1 MRSQQR
7 EALQG
12 TPMNGKKKGVG
23 VDRRGIKALWIVV
36 MALEILLLGGLG
48 GNVEGAVT
56 GKITGRVVDPTGAA
70 VASATVRAVNLATGL
85 VREATSGERGLFVLA
100 EMAPGVYRLEVRRD
114 GFQTW
119 VREEVTVSVA
129 GVVTEEVTL
138 SVGNVQET
146 VVVTN
151 GSGLI
156 ERESAAVQTLID
168 RQFVANLPLNGR
180 SFQTLLELTPG
191 VVLTRTGSGGG
202 SIATGQFSVNGQ
214 RSNANYFLVDGVSG
228 NIGASVTAQGFQQ
241 AAGTLPGMTV
251 LGGFSGLVTIDA
263 LQEFRVQTSSY
274 APEFGRMPGG
284 QISVATR
291 AGSNRFSGSLFHY
304 LRNEAL
310 DAADWFDNRDGR
322 GRRKLRQ
329 NDFGGTIGGPIRLPK
344 QIFGPLGY
352 DGTDR
357 TFFFAS
363 HESVLLIQPQPG
375 VLLARV
381 PSVEARDR
389 ATGPIQA
396 VLRAFP
402 LPNSP
407 AVNPGATGGDPRDA
421 GRYTVGLSYPS
432 TLHATSVRLDHHLN
446 RQIQIFGRF
455 NEAPSNSSIRSFP
468 SQENFFRQDN
478 RTLTLG
484 MTWTVTPRLVSDL
497 RFNSSQSNGQFS
509 FQGAGVDGAI
519 LPPDNLIFPSFTS
532 RAATRVSFQL
542 MPGNFNAGI
551 SAGNLTLGK
560 AVGNRQRQINIV
572 ENLTWVQ
579 GRHEWKFGFDYRRM
593 RPVQE
598 ASDIGISYVFS
609 TEAARASG
617 IPNSITIQAF
627 APITDFY
634 VHNFSGF
641 IQDTF
646 RIKPR
651 VTLTYGARYEV
662 NPPLAGQ
669 RLPYQ
674 IDGLDN
680 PLTATLAKPGTRQWE
695 TTWNNI
701 APRVGLAWTLS
712 EKHSL
717 VLRAGTGLFYDTGQG
732 TALRGYSSFPYN
744 TVRTITNP
752 AQLLFPAREADLAP
766 PAFLDIQ
773 PPPYNANF
781 FVFDRNLQLPLTRQW
796 NVALEKGLGQNQSIS
811 VSYVGAQGRRLLRA
825 EQLRNYNAAF
835 VRDRFRLN
843 TGAITVLNP
852 AIFGPAPSNTPQAG
866 AAVSITRNGAE
877 SDYHALQVQFRRR
890 LARRWQAQ
898 ASYTFAKSLDTVS
911 DELTTGIPERD
922 INFALERGP
931 SDFDIRHNFI
941 SAISYEWG
949 RPGGPAFVRQLL
961 GGWSVDGIGRI
972 QSARPF
978 SVITQ
983 EFDILNIS
991 ATRRVDLVPGV
1002 PVYLDD
1008 STAPGGRRLN
1018 QAAFTLP
1025 AAGRQGTLGRN
1036 ALRAFGLWQVDLAL
1050 RRQFTLRERTQL
1062 QFRAEFFNLTNRPN
1076 FNDPASSFIP
1086 GPAPTGCARNQTTF
1100 GCSISMLGRGLSGNT
1115 GASQTSPSAGFNS
1128 LYQIGG
1134 PRSIQFSLKLLF

>member
-1 MRSQQR
+1 MNHLNSRKR
-7 EALQG
+7 EGARRRLWERGEQG
-12 TPMNGKKKGVG
+12 WRE
-23 VDRRGIKALWIVV
+23 RR
-36 MALEILLLGGLG
+36 ILLATGVILGTLFFG
-48 GNVEGAVT
+48 GSTKAAVT
-56 GKITGRVVDPTGAA
+56 GKITGRVVDPSGAA
-70 VASATVRAVNLATGL
+70 IASASVRAINLATGL
-85 VREATSGERGLFVLA
+85 VREATTGEQGLFVLA
-100 EMAPGVYRLEVRRD
+100 EISPGSYRLEVRRD

-129 GVVTEEVTL
+129 GVVSEEVTL
-138 SVGNVQET
+138 SVGDVRET
-146 VVVTN
+146 VVVTT

-191 VVLTRTGSGGG
+191 VVLTRTGSTGG

-214 RSNANYFLVDGVSG
+214 RSNANYFLIDGVSG

-251 LGGFSGLVTIDA
+251 LGGFSGLVTVDA

-284 QISVATR
+284 QISIATR

-329 NDFGGTIGGPIRLPK
+329 NDFGGTLGGPIRLPK
-344 QIFGPLGY
+344 QVFGPLGY

-357 TFFFAS
+357 TFFFVS

-381 PSVEARDR
+381 PSVEARNQ

-402 LPNSP
+402 LPNLP
-407 AVNPGATGGDPRDA
+407 AVNPGGAGGDPRDT
-421 GRYTVGLSYPS
+421 GRYTAGLSYPS
-432 TLHATSVRLDHHLN
+432 TLHATSVRLDHHLS
-446 RQIQIFGRF
+446 RQIQLFGRF

-478 RTLTLG
+478 RTLTVG

-497 RFNSSQSNGQFS
+497 RFNSSQSNGQFA
-509 FQGAGVDGAI
+509 FQGAEVDGAI

-542 MPGNFNAGI
+542 IPGNFNAGI

-560 AVGNRQRQINIV
+560 AVGNRQRQINLV

-579 GRHEWKFGFDYRRM
+579 GRHEWKFGFDYRRL

-617 IPNSITIQAF
+617 TPNSITLQAF

-641 IQDTF
+641 LQDTF

-662 NPPLAGQ
+662 NPPLAGE

-701 APRVGLAWTLS
+701 APRVGLAWTIS
-712 EKHSL
+712 DRHSL
-717 VLRAGTGLFYDTGQG
+717 VFRAGTGIFYDTGQG

-752 AQLLFPAREADLAP
+752 AQLRFPAREADLTP
-766 PAFLDIQ
+766 PAFTDTL
-773 PPPYNANF
+773 PPPYSASF
-781 FVFDRNLQLPLTRQW
+781 FVFDRNLQLPYTRQW
-796 NVALEKGLGQNQSIS
+796 NVALEKGLGQQQSIS
-811 VSYVGAQGRRLLRA
+811 LTYVGAQGRRLLRA

-835 VRDRFRLN
+835 VRDRFRLD

-852 AIFGPAPSNTPQAG
+852 AIFGPAPATTPQAG
-866 AAVSITRNGAE
+866 APVSITRNGAE

-890 LARRWQAQ
+890 FVRRWQAQ
-898 ASYTFAKSLDTVS
+898 VSYTLAKSLDTIS

-922 INFALERGP
+922 INLALERGP
-931 SDFDIRHNFI
+931 SDFDLRHNFT
-941 SAISYEWG
+941 SAISYEFG
-949 RPGGPAFVRQLL
+949 RPSGPALWRHLV
-961 GGWSVDGIGRI
+961 GGWSLDGIGRV

-983 EFDILNIS
+983 EFDILNIA
-991 ATRRVDLVPGV
+991 ATRRVDLVAGI
-1002 PVYLDD
+1002 PVYVTD
-1008 STAPGGRRLN
+1008 STAPGGKRLN
-1018 QAAFTLP
+1018 HAAFAVP
-1025 AAGRQGTLGRN
+1025 SPGRQGTLERN
-1036 ALRAFGLWQVDLAL
+1036 GLRGFGLWQVDLAI

-1062 QFRAEFFNLTNRPN
+1062 QFRTEFFNLTNHPN
-1076 FNDPASSFIP
+1076 FNDPAASFVP
-1086 GPAPTGCARNQTTF
+1086 GAAPTGCARNQATF

-1134 PRSIQFSLKLLF
+1134 PRSIQVSMKLLF